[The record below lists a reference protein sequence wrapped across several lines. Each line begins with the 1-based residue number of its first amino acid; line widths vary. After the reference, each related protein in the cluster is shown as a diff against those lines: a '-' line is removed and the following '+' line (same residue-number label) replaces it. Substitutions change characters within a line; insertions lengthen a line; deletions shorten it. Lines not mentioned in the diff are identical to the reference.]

1 MCCHTHVLSKPYHRT
16 KAGSRLSFL
25 LNARKRSWRSSRKHQ
40 ARRKAKAKYWGNSWD
55 LSTLTSDCKTLGSN
69 SKCLWRHVQRQAYKD
84 KRLNWWTLWSILD
97 IQMCY
102 WFSLSQSPEMGNSEK
117 SDFLKWTHVWSCTM
131 TFNFVFI
138 MFLQKI
144 LQRTISECCKKN
156 SHTDSF
162 AAKFWRKKGFRLKG
176 KKLKS
181 INFKI
186 SIKHQHFDSTWAS
199 KSLPS
204 LASESRRRDQNYTS

>member
-1 MCCHTHVLSKPYHRT
+1 MLERDPDAAAVGVATCFRRIYEDLQKLQCI
-16 KAGSRLSFL
+16 SRCP
-25 LNARKRSWRSSRKHQ
+25 SWRCSLLRKQLKHRASRKT
-40 ARRKAKAKYWGNSWD
+40 KAKYWGNSWD

-84 KRLNWWTLWSILD
+84 KRLNWWTLWSISD

-131 TFNFVFI
+131 AFNLACI

-144 LQRTISECCKKN
+144 LQRTI
-156 SHTDSF
+156 
-162 AAKFWRKKGFRLKG
+162 
-176 KKLKS
+176 
-181 INFKI
+181 
-186 SIKHQHFDSTWAS
+186 Q
-199 KSLPS
+199 
-204 LASESRRRDQNYTS
+204 

>member
-25 LNARKRSWRSSRKHQ
+25 LNARKRSWHSSRKHQ

-84 KRLNWWTLWSILD
+84 KRLNWWTLWSISD

-144 LQRTISECCKKN
+144 LQRTISECCKKT
-156 SHTDSF
+156 HT
-162 AAKFWRKKGFRLKG
+162 LT
-176 KKLKS
+176 LLPL
-181 INFKI
+181 NFGEK
-186 SIKHQHFDSTWAS
+186 
-199 KSLPS
+199 
-204 LASESRRRDQNYTS
+204 RV